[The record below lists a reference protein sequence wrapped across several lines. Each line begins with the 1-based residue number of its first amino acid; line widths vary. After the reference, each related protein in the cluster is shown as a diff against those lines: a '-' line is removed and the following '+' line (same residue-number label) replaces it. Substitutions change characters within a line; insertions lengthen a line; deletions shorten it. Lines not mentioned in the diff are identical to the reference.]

1 MKERFEGG
9 GRSHLLDALMRQEF
23 VGGERAIAEKF
34 ASIGDLQEFPTGAEL
49 IKEKRRRQRPIPI
62 ACWFSRLTLPTENKE
77 KAEESFSSSG
87 DNR

>member
-34 ASIGDLQEFPTGAEL
+34 ASIGGLQEFPTGAEL
-49 IKEKRRRQRPIPI
+49 IKENG
-62 ACWFSRLTLPTENKE
+62 E
-77 KAEESFSSSG
+77 
-87 DNR
+87 DNDLYLLLAGSVA